1 MAHTAELILDA
12 KATLGEGPVWDADE
26 HVLYWVD
33 IEGKKVHVYDPASD
47 TDRAIE
53 LQHRP
58 GTVVKRRSGGLMIA
72 IDNGFAALDPQTGAV
87 EVWCEPESDK
97 PENRFN
103 DGKCDP
109 AGRFWAGSMAHDAKT
124 PSAALYCLDPDRT
137 VRQVLDGVI
146 VSNGIAW
153 SEDAKTMYYIDTM
166 TNKLEA
172 FDYDID
178 TGEVA
183 NRRTVVEVP
192 AGQGFLDGMTRDSQG
207 RLWVAIWGASRV
219 VCFDPQTGAQID
231 QVDVPAS
238 QSSACWFG
246 GPDLDELYITS
257 ARTGLDDAALAKE
270 PLAGGLFRARP
281 GARGVPADQFAG

>member
-1 MAHTAELILDA
+1 MAHTAELILDE
-12 KATLGEGPVWDADE
+12 KATLGEGPVWDVDE
-26 HVLYWVD
+26 QVLYWVD

-109 AGRFWAGSMAHDAKT
+109 AGRFWAGSMAYDAKT
-124 PSAALYCLDPDRT
+124 PCAALYCLDPDRT